1 MAKRHQGKQKP
12 TYKSL
17 KAQGKVMTPEGDII
31 KVPKKH
37 VGRGGG
43 KQGVKGDL
51 TVYHRW
57 SGVGSEGWKGET
69 IKAKKRPKVSAKK
82 TAKRRGPPPVLPQK
96 AKKAPKGATGFT
108 KRLKRAQAVHKRRVP
123 KAGGRTVRK
132 SKGYA

>member
-1 MAKRHQGKQKP
+1 MGKRHQGKKQP

-51 TVYHRW
+51 TVQHRW
-57 SGVGSEGWKGET
+57 SGAGSEGWKGEDK
-69 IKAKKRPKVSAKK
+69 IKGTQEKRPKRKK
-82 TAKRRGPPPVLPQK
+82 IRSFKPKKPV
-96 AKKAPKGATGFT
+96 TGM
-108 KRLKRAQAVHKRRVP
+108 LEAQ
-123 KAGGRTVRK
+123 
-132 SKGYA
+132 GY

>member
-1 MAKRHQGKQKP
+1 MAKRHQGKQQP

-17 KAQGKVMTPEGDII
+17 KAQGKVMSPDGDII

-51 TVYHRW
+51 TVQHRW

-69 IKAKKRPKVSAKK
+69 IKGTQEKRSKVGKKYKKRKGLLE
-82 TAKRRGPPPVLPQK
+82 KRGL
-96 AKKAPKGATGFT
+96 
-108 KRLKRAQAVHKRRVP
+108 
-123 KAGGRTVRK
+123 
-132 SKGYA
+132 

>member
-17 KAQGKVMTPEGDII
+17 KAQGKVMSPDGDII

-51 TVYHRW
+51 TVQHRW
-57 SGVGSEGWKGET
+57 SGAGSHGWVGGDLVKT
-69 IKAKKRPKVSAKK
+69 NQAKRPKVGRKYKK
-82 TAKRRGPPPVLPQK
+82 RKGLLEKRGL
-96 AKKAPKGATGFT
+96 
-108 KRLKRAQAVHKRRVP
+108 
-123 KAGGRTVRK
+123 
-132 SKGYA
+132 